1 MPIRKSIFIDDETWS
16 HLKAMSGSDMRSTS
30 NFLQVLVKQEWEA
43 RLKNSDKPA
52 SVSGNNISLPK
63 IPPDFHITQI

>member
-1 MPIRKSIFIDDETWS
+1 MPIRKSIFIDDETWA

-43 RLKNSDKPA
+43 RLKDAGNSAP
-52 SVSGNNISLPK
+52 VSGEAISLPK
-63 IPPDFHITQI
+63 IPPDFHVKQL